1 LEAGLTSMLFSSG
14 KFFEPAFAARNLQR
28 SNDKAPVK
36 RGGEPDRLSFLY
48 ADHLPLVDVLHH
60 REASRITPS
69 AQIHFSSSR
78 LPCTSSM
85 QEPPCMQSNA
95 GRHYEDSRMLT
106 AQLTG
111 GATHYINSTLVAAGL
126 VLDIR
131 AGIIAAII

>member
-1 LEAGLTSMLFSSG
+1 MIGAG
-14 KFFEPAFAARNLQR
+14 
-28 SNDKAPVK
+28 K

-60 REASRITPS
+60 REAVAYHPVGTDPLQFQPVALHFQYAGASMHGIGMREGIMRI
-69 AQIHFSSSR
+69 
-78 LPCTSSM
+78 
-85 QEPPCMQSNA
+85 A
-95 GRHYEDSRMLT
+95 GLLT

-131 AGIIAAII
+131 SGIIAAII